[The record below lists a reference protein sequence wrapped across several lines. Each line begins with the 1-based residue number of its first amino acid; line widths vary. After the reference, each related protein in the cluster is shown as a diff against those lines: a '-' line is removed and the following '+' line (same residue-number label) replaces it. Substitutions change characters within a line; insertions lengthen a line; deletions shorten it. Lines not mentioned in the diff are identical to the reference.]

1 MKLQTVKNIIIGA
14 VCAALAAGNIY
25 QYARVPE
32 DRSANIVFY
41 DTEGSP
47 AVPKTNEIPGIPAL
61 SGPDRSGKDWLI
73 DLNSATQEEL
83 ETLPGIGPA
92 KARAILEYRRQ
103 YGGFVSAE
111 EIMEVRGIGQA
122 TYDKIK
128 DRITV
133 N

>member
-32 DRSANIVFY
+32 DRTQNIVFY
-41 DTEGSP
+41 EAEPSSGIF
-47 AVPKTNEIPGIPAL
+47 EERELPG
-61 SGPDRSGKDWLI
+61 LI
-73 DLNSATQEEL
+73 DLNSATKDEL
-83 ETLPGIGPA
+83 ESLPGIGPV
-92 KARAILEYRRQ
+92 KARAIIEYRKA
-103 YGGFVSAE
+103 YGGLVAAE
-111 EIMEVRGIGQA
+111 EIMEVRGIGQS